1 MEIVIKVLCVIAGM
15 LIVWFCVELYRKY
28 QASVISKKCV
38 EEDDFI
44 WDSFEQDIEDMLAER
59 DSWEV
64 KPKKKV
70 AKKAVKKTTKKATKK
85 KTKK

>member
-28 QASVISKKCV
+28 QASVISKKYA

-44 WDSFEQDIEDMLAER
+44 WGFEQDIADALAER
-59 DSWEV
+59 DFWEV

-70 AKKAVKKTTKKATKK
+70 AKKAVKKITKKETKK